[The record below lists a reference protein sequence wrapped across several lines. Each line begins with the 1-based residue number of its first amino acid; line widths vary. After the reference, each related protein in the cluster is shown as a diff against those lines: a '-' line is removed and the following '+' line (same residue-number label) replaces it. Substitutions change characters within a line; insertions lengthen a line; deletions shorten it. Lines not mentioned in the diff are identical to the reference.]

1 MAKTTKAAKAKPQD
15 HKPKQGTKKTVE
27 VQGVKVT
34 LDPDMFDDIVFLDHL
49 DQMDQGNGLRIASV
63 LRSLAGDQYQKV
75 VDALKDEDTGRVP
88 IEAASA
94 FVTEAMAAV
103 DPNS

>member
-1 MAKTTKAAKAKPQD
+1 MAKTTTKPKTQD
-15 HKPKQGTKKTVE
+15 HKPKQGAKKTVE

-34 LDPDMFDDIVFLDHL
+34 LDPDMFDDLIFLDHL

-63 LRSLAGDQYQKV
+63 LRSLAGDQFAKV
-75 VDALKDEDTGRVP
+75 MEVLTDKTTGRVP